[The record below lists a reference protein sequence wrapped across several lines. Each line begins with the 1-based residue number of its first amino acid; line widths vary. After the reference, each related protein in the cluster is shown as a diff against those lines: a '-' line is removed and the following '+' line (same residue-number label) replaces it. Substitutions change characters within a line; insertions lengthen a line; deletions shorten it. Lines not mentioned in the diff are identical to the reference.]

1 MERDPVGTR
10 ASAAAEL
17 RLLRGRR
24 PAGRP
29 GCARPARGAGV
40 SWFQVKPTA
49 PFGTVELPYGIYSAE
64 GRPRRVGVALG
75 DQVIDLAGFCRAS
88 GQDPRLFEAS
98 TLNPFLAAGPPVWAE
113 TRRLLA
119 AAVADPSG
127 RARVEPHLTPLT
139 GVRLHLPI
147 EVADYVDFYAS
158 EHHASNV

>member
-17 RLLRGRR
+17 RLLRGDR

-49 PFGTVELPYGIYSAE
+49 PFGTVELPYGIYSQD
-64 GRPRRVGVALG
+64 GRPPRVGVALG

-98 TLNPFLAAGPPVWAE
+98 TLNPFLAAGPGVWAE
-113 TRRLLA
+113 TRQFLV
-119 AAVADPSG
+119 AAVADPSSG
-127 RARVEPHLTPLT
+127 ARLRAPPTP
-139 GVRLHLPI
+139 P
-147 EVADYVDFYAS
+147 
-158 EHHASNV
+158 